1 MGIFFKTP
9 KHLVFDYKPRYYDP
23 RKEALD
29 KKIADAEKRNSGEYV
44 PGDSIRS
51 GFKRIRFE
59 NKRSKG
65 ASGFLRFITII
76 GFILILVALMYLTDA
91 VNVLMS
97 SF

>member
-1 MGIFFKTP
+1 MGLFFKTP

-29 KKIADAEKRNSGEYV
+29 KKIEEAEKRNAGEYV
-44 PGDSIRS
+44 PGDNIRK

-65 ASGFLRFITII
+65 QSAALRFITII
-76 GFILILVALMYLTDA
+76 GFVLIFIALVYLTD
-91 VNVLMS
+91 VVDILMNS
-97 SF
+97 L